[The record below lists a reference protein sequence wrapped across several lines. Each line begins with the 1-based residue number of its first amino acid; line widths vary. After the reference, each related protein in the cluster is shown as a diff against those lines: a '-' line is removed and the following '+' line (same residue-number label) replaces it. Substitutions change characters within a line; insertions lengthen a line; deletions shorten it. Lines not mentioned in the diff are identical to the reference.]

1 MFRNLDGV
9 GLIVNIKLSTS
20 DKSCMVSS
28 WKFAAMIFRL
38 GRYKEKNKIYDSFS
52 GLKIIKIW

>member
-1 MFRNLDGV
+1 MV
-9 GLIVNIKLSTS
+9 WGLIVNIKLSTS

-38 GRYKEKNKIYDSFS
+38 TDIKKKIRSMI
-52 GLKIIKIW
+52 LLVA